1 MKIRGSGYFAGLLQ
15 WVVLKKNAMRF
26 TSLILLLL
34 AAPSIFAQS
43 FQQASTLPNGGGPV
57 HVDFL
62 TSTTGFAVQNTW
74 AYKSTNG
81 GQSWQTISQEQ
92 FGGAYTYTAAC
103 MPDSTHIYLGKNSGG
118 RLRYTKNGTQWNEL
132 QVGINEGIRSID
144 FVDTTYGFM
153 LLSGNSGSV
162 NTVHMM
168 RTRDGGSSWTDA
180 FTFPTRG
187 YDARLE
193 VMSPGHLL
201 AWYQTNVYCST
212 DSGKT
217 WALSDSFDV
226 SINRVR
232 MYDAARGMLVGRT
245 GLVAYTTDSG
255 KTFSRIPLNVGYNIT
270 DFVFVGPAQALALT
284 VSQNESTLRSTSDTG
299 RTWTT
304 LATGNFLNRIDYNS
318 SNDVWF
324 FGTNNNLFR
333 LNTALL
339 VLESEPVRPL
349 YPNPATDFVV
359 VPLPEQADALKVFDL
374 QGRLVTQIRPT
385 PGDQQLRLDIAHWP
399 AGLYQLVV
407 SGQANQHVQRFV
419 KQ

>member
-1 MKIRGSGYFAGLLQ
+1 MRLL
-15 WVVLKKNAMRF
+15 
-26 TSLILLLL
+26 SLILLFM
-34 AAPSIFAQS
+34 ASHGVFAQS

-62 TSTTGFAVQNTW
+62 TPTTGFAVQNTW
-74 AYKSTNG
+74 AYKTTNG

-180 FTFPTRG
+180 FTFPIRG
-187 YDARLE
+187 YDAQLE
-193 VMSPGHLL
+193 VVSPGHLL
-201 AWYQTNVYCST
+201 AWYQRMVFCST

-217 WALSDSFDV
+217 WTRSDSFDV
-226 SINRVR
+226 SINQVR
-232 MYDAARGMLVGRT
+232 MYDAARGMLAGNS
-245 GLVAYTTDSG
+245 GLVAYTLDSG
-255 KTFSRIPLNVGYNIT
+255 KSFTRIPLSGGWHFT
-270 DFVFVGPAQALALT
+270 DFVLLGPNQAIAL
-284 VSQNESTLRSTSDTG
+284 SQRQIESTLRSTSDTG

-318 SNDVWF
+318 ANDVWF

-333 LNTALL
+333 LNTALSVQEAAQML
-339 VLESEPVRPL
+339 PP
-349 YPNPATDFVV
+349 YPNPASDYLH
-359 VPLPEQADALKVFDL
+359 VPLPLWTRSLRVYDL
-374 QGRLVTQIRPT
+374 QGRLVLQMQPDAGAASSTLHLA
-385 PGDQQLRLDIAHWP
+385 DWP
-399 AGLYQLVV
+399 AGMYQMVI
-407 SGQANQHVQRFV
+407 SGEGQQQTQRFM
-419 KQ
+419 KK

>member
-1 MKIRGSGYFAGLLQ
+1 MRLL
-15 WVVLKKNAMRF
+15 
-26 TSLILLLL
+26 SLILLFM
-34 AAPSIFAQS
+34 AYHGVFAQS

-62 TSTTGFAVQNTW
+62 TTTTGFAVQNTW
-74 AYKSTNG
+74 AYKTTNG

-132 QVGINEGIRSID
+132 QVGINEGIRSIE

-180 FTFPTRG
+180 FTFPIRG
-187 YDARLE
+187 YDAQLE
-193 VMSPGHLL
+193 VVSPGHLL
-201 AWYQTNVYCST
+201 AWYQRMVFCST

-217 WALSDSFDV
+217 WTRSDSFDV

-232 MYDAARGMLVGRT
+232 MFDATRGMLVGRT

-255 KTFSRIPLNVGYNIT
+255 KTFSRIPLNASYNTT

-318 SNDVWF
+318 ANDVWF

-333 LNTALL
+333 LNTALSVQEAAQML
-339 VLESEPVRPL
+339 PP
-349 YPNPATDFVV
+349 YPNPASDYLH
-359 VPLPEQADALKVFDL
+359 VPLPLWTRSLRVYDL
-374 QGRLVTQIRPT
+374 QGRLVLQMQPDAGAASSTLHLA
-385 PGDQQLRLDIAHWP
+385 DWP
-399 AGLYQLVV
+399 AGMYQMVI
-407 SGQANQHVQRFV
+407 SGEGQQQTQRFM
-419 KQ
+419 KK

>member
-1 MKIRGSGYFAGLLQ
+1 
-15 WVVLKKNAMRF
+15 MRL
-26 TSLILLLL
+26 TSLIVLLL
-34 AAPSIFAQS
+34 AAASTFAQS
-43 FQQASTLPNGGGPV
+43 FQQTSTLPNGGGPV
-57 HVDFL
+57 HLDFL
-62 TSTTGFAVQNTW
+62 TPTTGFAVQNTW
-74 AYKSTNG
+74 AYKTTNG

-118 RLRYTKNGTQWNEL
+118 RLRYTKNGTQWSEL

-144 FVDTTYGFM
+144 FVDTTHGFM

-180 FTFPTRG
+180 YTFPIRG
-187 YDARLE
+187 YDAKLE
-193 VMSPGHLL
+193 VVSPRQLL
-201 AWYQTNVYCST
+201 AWYQRMVYCST

-217 WALSDSFDV
+217 WTRSDSFDV
-226 SINRVR
+226 NINQVR
-232 MYDAARGMLVGRT
+232 MFDAARGMLVGRT

-304 LATGNFLNRIDYNS
+304 LATGNFINRIDYNS
-318 SNDVWF
+318 STDAWF

-333 LNTALL
+333 LNTALGVQGEEQ
-339 VLESEPVRPL
+339 VLPP
-349 YPNPATDFVV
+349 YPNPASEHLH
-359 VPLPEQADALKVFDL
+359 VPLPAWTRSLRVYDL
-374 QGRLVTQIRPT
+374 HGRLLL
-385 PGDQQLRLDIAHWP
+385 QLQPDKAEAMTTLNLAEWP
-399 AGLYQLVV
+399 AGMYQMVI
-407 SGQANQHVQRFV
+407 SGEGKQQAQRFL
-419 KQ
+419 KK

>member
-1 MKIRGSGYFAGLLQ
+1 
-15 WVVLKKNAMRF
+15 MRL
-26 TSLILLLL
+26 TSLIVLLL
-34 AAPSIFAQS
+34 AAASTFAQS
-43 FQQASTLPNGGGPV
+43 FQQTSTLPNGGGPV

-62 TSTTGFAVQNTW
+62 TPTTGFAVQNTW
-74 AYKSTNG
+74 AYKTTNG

-118 RLRYTKNGTQWNEL
+118 RLRYTKNGTQWSEL

-144 FVDTTYGFM
+144 FVDTTHGFM

-180 FTFPTRG
+180 YTFPIRG
-187 YDARLE
+187 YDAKLE
-193 VMSPGHLL
+193 VVNPRQLL
-201 AWYQTNVYCST
+201 AWYQSMVYCST

-217 WALSDSFDV
+217 WTRSDSFDV
-226 SINRVR
+226 NINQVR
-232 MYDAARGMLVGRT
+232 MFDAARGMLVGRT

-318 SNDVWF
+318 STDAWF

-333 LNTALL
+333 LNTALGVQGEEQ
-339 VLESEPVRPL
+339 VLPPF
-349 YPNPATDFVV
+349 PNPASEHLH
-359 VPLPEQADALKVFDL
+359 VPLPAWTRSLRVYDL
-374 QGRLVTQIRPT
+374 HGRLLL
-385 PGDQQLRLDIAHWP
+385 QLQPDNGEALSTLNLAEWP
-399 AGLYQLVV
+399 AGMYQMVI
-407 SGQANQHVQRFV
+407 SGEGKQQAQRFL
-419 KQ
+419 KK

>member
-1 MKIRGSGYFAGLLQ
+1 
-15 WVVLKKNAMRF
+15 MRIQTLF
-26 TSLILLLL
+26 LLLI
-34 AAPSIFAQS
+34 AAPGVYAQS

-57 HVDFL
+57 HVDFI
-62 TSTTGFAVQNTW
+62 SPTTGFAVQNTW
-74 AYKSTNG
+74 AYKSNNG

-193 VMSPGHLL
+193 VVSPGHLL

-255 KTFSRIPLNVGYNIT
+255 KTFTRIPLNASYNIT
-270 DFVFVGPAQALALT
+270 DFVLVGPAQALALT
-284 VSQNESTLRSTSDTG
+284 LSQNESTLRSTSDTG

-304 LATGNFLNRIDYNS
+304 LATGNFLNRIDYNAA
-318 SNDVWF
+318 NDVWF

-333 LNTALL
+333 LNTALS
-339 VLESEPVRPL
+339 VPENEAVAAV
-349 YPNPATDFVV
+349 YPNPATDFLL
-359 VPLPEQADALKVFDL
+359 VPMPEQTDELRVFDL
-374 QGRLVTQIRPT
+374 NGRVVTQLQPPT
-385 PGDQQLRLDIAHWP
+385 SERQLRLDLTPLP
-399 AGLYQLVV
+399 AGLYQVV
-407 SGQANQHVQRFV
+407 ISSKGMQHSQRFV

>member
-1 MKIRGSGYFAGLLQ
+1 MRLSSLFVLLFAALSG
-15 WVVLKKNAMRF
+15 
-26 TSLILLLL
+26 
-34 AAPSIFAQS
+34 FAQS

-62 TSTTGFAVQNTW
+62 TPTTGFAVQNTW

-132 QVGINEGIRSID
+132 QVGINEGIRSIS

-162 NTVHMM
+162 NNVHMM
-168 RTRDGGSSWTDA
+168 RTRNGGSSWTDA

-193 VMSPGHLL
+193 VVSPGHLL

-212 DSGKT
+212 DSGKS

-255 KTFSRIPLNVGYNIT
+255 KTFTRIPLNASYNIT
-270 DFVFVGPAQALALT
+270 DFVLVGPAQALALT

-304 LATGNFLNRIDYNS
+304 LATGNFLNRIDYNAA
-318 SNDVWF
+318 NDVWF

-333 LNTALL
+333 LNTALN
-339 VLESEPVRPL
+339 VIEIDEVRPP
-349 YPNPATDFVV
+349 YPNPASDYLQ
-359 VPLPEQADALKVFDL
+359 VPIPVWARMLQVYDL
-374 QGRLVTQIRPT
+374 QGRLVMQLQSDAQASSSTLHLADWPEGMYQIIIS
-385 PGDQQLRLDIAHWP
+385 GEGQQHT
-399 AGLYQLVV
+399 
-407 SGQANQHVQRFV
+407 QRFI
-419 KQ
+419 KK